1 MTPRNQIESID
12 LDAEPEQ
19 IKRQIS
25 TCNHTR
31 LPAYRGKLD
40 DVAGIIHI
48 RKILNLGEEIQR
60 ESLEKLLREPYFVP
74 MGTPLLTQLQ
84 NFQEGQDR
92 IGLVVDEYGEL
103 MGLVSLED
111 ILEEIIGEFTTQS
124 PLQTGSFRR
133 QEDGTILVEGGIPLR
148 ELNRKLGMK
157 FPLDGPK
164 TLNGLILEHL
174 REIPEPGTSL
184 RLAGYPMEIV
194 QTQDRVVKSVRLL
207 PFGAG

>member
-1 MTPRNQIESID
+1 M
-12 LDAEPEQ
+12 
-19 IKRQIS
+19 
-25 TCNHTR
+25 
-31 LPAYRGKLD
+31 PAYRGKLD

-60 ESLEKLLREPYFVP
+60 ESAGESCCANLTFVP

-124 PLQTGSFRR
+124 PMQTGSFDVSRTAVLSWR
-133 QEDGTILVEGGIPLR
+133 
-148 ELNRKLGMK
+148 
-157 FPLDGPK
+157 
-164 TLNGLILEHL
+164 
-174 REIPEPGTSL
+174 
-184 RLAGYPMEIV
+184 AGSRY
-194 QTQDRVVKSVRLL
+194 
-207 PFGAG
+207 AN